1 MATRTPRVL
10 YALVA
15 RQVNVLA
22 EFMADEV
29 HFQVSQ
35 IVRMVLRQIS
45 VHDQEKS
52 LEYAEDYFFHCII
65 REGISFVCLTDKDFS
80 FRKARAFLEDV
91 RSEFMGAYGD
101 QAHTAHTFAFNAEF
115 APVLQGRITF
125 FNTDKSAEQSMDK
138 LGITQQKINA
148 TIDQMQTNIE
158 SVLER
163 GEKLDL
169 LVEKTEQLD
178 QAAFKFE
185 RSAKELKQ
193 AIYCKRIKTM
203 ACVSCVLLVV
213 LFFIAVLACGGL
225 SFKECKN

>member
-148 TIDQMQTNIE
+148 TIDQMQTVGSSLVFPLLI
-158 SVLER
+158 VLSLIPSSGDLRCISGVVSEHRKCPGARREARPPR
-163 GEKLDL
+163 GEDR
-169 LVEKTEQLD
+169 
-178 QAAFKFE
+178 AA
-185 RSAKELKQ
+185 
-193 AIYCKRIKTM
+193 
-203 ACVSCVLLVV
+203 
-213 LFFIAVLACGGL
+213 
-225 SFKECKN
+225 